1 MVLDENWTH
10 LNANLLTGLIYKLQG
25 RSEMSRKHA
34 AIAKTQRLRDLGL
47 LAPKSSIPK
56 NFRTEAVEFKVEIID
71 YKKQK
76 TVDETMDAK
85 NCDLLFFD
93 FIDFLIQR
101 TVFGVA
107 DMVLEYISDKSS
119 QRYLMACAQI
129 RVLQKR
135 YREATDALEKLLQ

>member
-1 MVLDENWTH
+1 
-10 LNANLLTGLIYKLQG
+10 
-25 RSEMSRKHA
+25 
-34 AIAKTQRLRDLGL
+34 

-56 NFRTEAVEFKVEIID
+56 NYRTEAVEFKVEIID